1 MVFGKIENIFIS
13 GTKLALHFLK
23 SRDFCIS
30 LLLGLDFDVID
41 QMLFNLFLLFF
52 RKLRLSGPLLS
63 FPAPTSLYFIKI
75 GSTFDEIKN

>member
-41 QMLFNLFLLFF
+41 QMKISLLTFFCYFSVNYDYRVHFYLFPRQLVYILL
-52 RKLRLSGPLLS
+52 KLAQLLM
-63 FPAPTSLYFIKI
+63 K
-75 GSTFDEIKN
+75 